1 MAPKRSS
8 AQKAADLAARKAAAD
23 AAAVNNLSL
32 EEVQAL
38 LASKQQAAA
47 AAAKAAADKAA
58 ADQAAADKAA
68 AEAAAPARTEAA
80 PSPGGL
86 DPALAQLIASA
97 VASAVATALEKCF
110 PGTPAETATD
120 ATPAGTTAEDT
131 PTHTSAVAKPG
142 LTAEE
147 QAVEHLGG
155 ALGQGAAAGESFFAK
170 AQREKAAAAK
180 QVREAS
186 EKLRLATLIADGAAN
201 LGGAGTAAPA
211 GQGFDFPANLG
222 AAAAA
227 GRGTG
232 RGFKFSQADSDVGR
246 LGAGGGLPGGGGGG
260 SSSGG
265 ASGPSSEA
273 ARLALAEGSTTVP
286 VESTTGSLEHATHPY
301 QTRFTQLEI
310 AQQQKVTALK
320 EQWFS
325 HNSEKLLSVAA
336 TKTLGELQRVLISME
351 MNETSLQDSIALLRT
366 KRGTQGAVERL
377 QVVLK
382 STQLDVAY
390 LSSKVLTLEGF
401 IHVYNMADDTDD
413 PEACKQHFSKKWAL
427 VNKDPKQIL
436 EVVKSF
442 TDGAVFGK
450 MVEDALRNGRSSSGD
465 NKRTPRAAG
474 LDAPGGV
481 GEITSGAGNSTS
493 PAPGGSKKN
502 VRFKGGK
509 GGKGRK
515 SGN

>member
-58 ADQAAADKAA
+58 ADKAAADKAA
-68 AEAAAPARTEAA
+68 AEAAAPAGTGAT
-80 PSPGGL
+80 PSPGDL
-86 DPALAQLIASA
+86 TPSLVQLIASS
-97 VASAVATALEKCF
+97 VAAAVATEFAKR
-110 PGTPAETATD
+110 D
-120 ATPAGTTAEDT
+120 ATPAGTTAEDR
-131 PTHTSAVAKPG
+131 PTNTSAVAKPG

-155 ALGQGAAAGESFFAK
+155 ALGQGAAAGESFLAK

-201 LGGAGTAAPA
+201 LGGTGTAAPA

>member
-1 MAPKRSS
+1 MAPKKSS
-8 AQKAADLAARKAAAD
+8 AQKAAEAAARKAAAD

-38 LASKQQAAA
+38 LASKQQTAA

-68 AEAAAPARTEAA
+68 AEAAAPAGTGAT
-80 PSPGGL
+80 PSPGDL
-86 DPALAQLIASA
+86 TPSLLQLIASS
-97 VASAVATALEKCF
+97 VAAAVATEFAKR
-110 PGTPAETATD
+110 D
-120 ATPAGTTAEDT
+120 ATPAGTTAEDR
-131 PTHTSAVAKPG
+131 PTNTSAVAKPG

-155 ALGQGAAAGESFFAK
+155 ALGQGAAAGESFLAK

-186 EKLRLATLIADGAAN
+186 EKLRLATRIADDAAN
-201 LGGAGTAAPA
+201 LGGTGTAAPA

-232 RGFKFSQADSDVGR
+232 RGFNFSQSDSDVGR

>member
-68 AEAAAPARTEAA
+68 AEAAAPAGTGAT
-80 PSPGGL
+80 PSPGDL
-86 DPALAQLIASA
+86 TPSLLQLIASS
-97 VASAVATALEKCF
+97 VAAAVATEFAKR
-110 PGTPAETATD
+110 D
-120 ATPAGTTAEDT
+120 ATPAGTTAEDR
-131 PTHTSAVAKPG
+131 PTNTSAVAKPG

-155 ALGQGAAAGESFFAK
+155 ALGQGAAAGESLLAK

-186 EKLRLATLIADGAAN
+186 EKLRLATRIADDAAN
-201 LGGAGTAAPA
+201 LGGTGTAAPA

-232 RGFKFSQADSDVGR
+232 RGFNFSQADSDVGR

-265 ASGPSSEA
+265 ASGPSSDA

-310 AQQQKVTALK
+310 SQQQKVTALK

>member
-1 MAPKRSS
+1 MAPKKSS
-8 AQKAADLAARKAAAD
+8 AQKAAEAAARKAAAD

-68 AEAAAPARTEAA
+68 AEAAAPAGTGAT
-80 PSPGGL
+80 PSPGVL
-86 DPALAQLIASA
+86 TPSLLQLIASS
-97 VASAVATALEKCF
+97 VAAAVATEFAKR
-110 PGTPAETATD
+110 D
-120 ATPAGTTAEDT
+120 ATPAGTTAEDR
-131 PTHTSAVAKPG
+131 PTNTSAVAKPG

-155 ALGQGAAAGESFFAK
+155 ALGQGAAAGESLLAK

-201 LGGAGTAAPA
+201 LGGTGTAAPA

>member
-1 MAPKRSS
+1 MPRQPRSS
-8 AQKAADLAARKAAAD
+8 TQNKRPRPEIETSEAEGPSGTVAPPTVQ
-23 AAAVNNLSL
+23 VM
-32 EEVQAL
+32 VQAL
-38 LASKQQAAA
+38 ATVRANL
-47 AAAKAAADKAA
+47 
-58 ADQAAADKAA
+58 
-68 AEAAAPARTEAA
+68 
-80 PSPGGL
+80 
-86 DPALAQLIASA
+86 
-97 VASAVATALEKCF
+97 TALRALNMESRTTMFAKF
-110 PGTPAETATD
+110 PKVARRAVFAKFPEFDSTATSRALSE
-120 ATPAGTTAEDT
+120 ATEN
-131 PTHTSAVAKPG
+131 
-142 LTAEE
+142 
-147 QAVEHLGG
+147 
-155 ALGQGAAAGESFFAK
+155 FY
-170 AQREKAAAAK
+170 
-180 QVREAS
+180 
-186 EKLRLATLIADGAAN
+186 
-201 LGGAGTAAPA
+201 
-211 GQGFDFPANLG
+211 
-222 AAAAA
+222 
-227 GRGTG
+227 
-232 RGFKFSQADSDVGR
+232 QADSDVGR
-246 LGAGGGLPGGGGGG
+246 VGAGGGLPGGGGGG

-273 ARLALAEGSTTVP
+273 ARLALAEGPTTRP
-286 VESTTGSLEHATHPY
+286 VESSTGGLEHATHPH

-310 AQQQKVTALK
+310 EQQQKVTALK

>member
-1 MAPKRSS
+1 MAPKKSS
-8 AQKAADLAARKAAAD
+8 AQKAAEAAARKAAAD

-38 LASKQQAAA
+38 LASKQQTAA

-68 AEAAAPARTEAA
+68 AEAAAPAGTGAT
-80 PSPGGL
+80 PSPGDL
-86 DPALAQLIASA
+86 TPSLLQLIASS
-97 VASAVATALEKCF
+97 VAAAVATEFAKR
-110 PGTPAETATD
+110 D
-120 ATPAGTTAEDT
+120 ATPAGTTAEDR
-131 PTHTSAVAKPG
+131 PTNTSAVAKPG

-155 ALGQGAAAGESFFAK
+155 ALGQGAAAGESFLAK

-186 EKLRLATLIADGAAN
+186 EKLRLATRIADDAAN
-201 LGGAGTAAPA
+201 LGGTGTAAPA
-211 GQGFDFPANLG
+211 GQGLDFPANLG

-232 RGFKFSQADSDVGR
+232 RGFNFSQADSDVGR

-390 LSSKVLTLEGF
+390 LSSKVLTLKGF

>member
-1 MAPKRSS
+1 MAPKKSS
-8 AQKAADLAARKAAAD
+8 AQKAAEAAARKAAAD

-38 LASKQQAAA
+38 LASKQQTAA
-47 AAAKAAADKAA
+47 AAAKAN

-68 AEAAAPARTEAA
+68 AEAAAPAGTGAT
-80 PSPGGL
+80 PSPGDL
-86 DPALAQLIASA
+86 TPSLLQLIASS
-97 VASAVATALEKCF
+97 VAAAVATEFAKR
-110 PGTPAETATD
+110 D
-120 ATPAGTTAEDT
+120 ATPAGTTAEDR
-131 PTHTSAVAKPG
+131 PTNTSAVAKPG

-155 ALGQGAAAGESFFAK
+155 ALGQGAAAGESFLAK

-201 LGGAGTAAPA
+201 LGGTGTAAPA

-232 RGFKFSQADSDVGR
+232 RGFNFSQADSDVGR

-310 AQQQKVTALK
+310 SQQQKVTALK

>member
-1 MAPKRSS
+1 MA
-8 AQKAADLAARKAAAD
+8 
-23 AAAVNNLSL
+23 
-32 EEVQAL
+32 
-38 LASKQQAAA
+38 
-47 AAAKAAADKAA
+47 
-58 ADQAAADKAA
+58 
-68 AEAAAPARTEAA
+68 
-80 PSPGGL
+80 
-86 DPALAQLIASA
+86 
-97 VASAVATALEKCF
+97 C
-110 PGTPAETATD
+110 
-120 ATPAGTTAEDT
+120 
-131 PTHTSAVAKPG
+131 
-142 LTAEE
+142 
-147 QAVEHLGG
+147 
-155 ALGQGAAAGESFFAK
+155 
-170 AQREKAAAAK
+170 
-180 QVREAS
+180 
-186 EKLRLATLIADGAAN
+186 
-201 LGGAGTAAPA
+201 
-211 GQGFDFPANLG
+211 
-222 AAAAA
+222 
-227 GRGTG
+227 
-232 RGFKFSQADSDVGR
+232 
-246 LGAGGGLPGGGGGG
+246 
-260 SSSGG
+260 
-265 ASGPSSEA
+265 
-273 ARLALAEGSTTVP
+273 LALAEGSTTVP
-286 VESTTGSLEHATHPY
+286 VESATGGLEHATHPY

>member
-1 MAPKRSS
+1 MAPKKSS
-8 AQKAADLAARKAAAD
+8 AQKAAEAAARKAAAD

-68 AEAAAPARTEAA
+68 AEAAAPAGTGAT
-80 PSPGGL
+80 PSPGDL
-86 DPALAQLIASA
+86 TPSLLQLIASS
-97 VASAVATALEKCF
+97 VAAAVATEFAKR
-110 PGTPAETATD
+110 D
-120 ATPAGTTAEDT
+120 ATPAGTTAEDR
-131 PTHTSAVAKPG
+131 PTNTSAVAKPG

-155 ALGQGAAAGESFFAK
+155 ALGQGAAAGESFLAK

-180 QVREAS
+180 QVREAN

-201 LGGAGTAAPA
+201 LGGTGTVDRSAAPA

-232 RGFKFSQADSDVGR
+232 RGFNFSQADSDVGR

>member
-1 MAPKRSS
+1 MAPKKSS
-8 AQKAADLAARKAAAD
+8 AQKAAEAAARKAAAD

-68 AEAAAPARTEAA
+68 AEAAAPAGTGAT
-80 PSPGGL
+80 PSPGDL
-86 DPALAQLIASA
+86 TPSLLQLIASS
-97 VASAVATALEKCF
+97 VAAAVATEFAKR
-110 PGTPAETATD
+110 D
-120 ATPAGTTAEDT
+120 ATPAGTTAEDR
-131 PTHTSAVAKPG
+131 PTNTSAVAKPG

-155 ALGQGAAAGESFFAK
+155 ALGQGAAAGESFLAK

-186 EKLRLATLIADGAAN
+186 EKLRLATLIAGGAAN
-201 LGGAGTAAPA
+201 LGGTGTAAPA
-211 GQGFDFPANLG
+211 GKGFDFPANLG

-273 ARLALAEGSTTVP
+273 ARLALAEGSSTVP

>member
-38 LASKQQAAA
+38 LASKQQTAA

-68 AEAAAPARTEAA
+68 AEAAAPAGTGAT
-80 PSPGGL
+80 PSPGDL
-86 DPALAQLIASA
+86 TPSLLQLIASS
-97 VASAVATALEKCF
+97 VAAAVATEFAKR
-110 PGTPAETATD
+110 D
-120 ATPAGTTAEDT
+120 ATPAGTTAEDR
-131 PTHTSAVAKPG
+131 PTNTSAVAKPG

-155 ALGQGAAAGESFFAK
+155 ALGQGAAAGESFLAK

-186 EKLRLATLIADGAAN
+186 EKLRLATRIADDAAN
-201 LGGAGTAAPA
+201 LGGTGTAAPA

>member
-1 MAPKRSS
+1 MAPKKSS
-8 AQKAADLAARKAAAD
+8 AQKAAEAAARKAAAD

-68 AEAAAPARTEAA
+68 AEAAAPAGTGAT
-80 PSPGGL
+80 PSPGDL
-86 DPALAQLIASA
+86 TPSLLQLIASS
-97 VASAVATALEKCF
+97 VAAAVATEFAKR
-110 PGTPAETATD
+110 D
-120 ATPAGTTAEDT
+120 ATPAGTTAEDR
-131 PTHTSAVAKPG
+131 PTNTSAVAKPG

-155 ALGQGAAAGESFFAK
+155 ALGQGAAAGESFLAK

-186 EKLRLATLIADGAAN
+186 EKLRLATRIADDAAN
-201 LGGAGTAAPA
+201 LGGTGTAAPA

-232 RGFKFSQADSDVGR
+232 RGFNFSQADSDVGR

-260 SSSGG
+260 SSSRG